1 MTFRSGP
8 PGSRLPAEPTS
19 LPRSRRIEPHLPS
32 KSAAADRRETLVR
45 RVRAEFFEMPGMRLT
60 VAQAQR
66 LFGLPNDL
74 CEWILAELTREG
86 FLSRTHNGMFARRE
100 FSRG

>member
-1 MTFRSGP
+1 
-8 PGSRLPAEPTS
+8 
-19 LPRSRRIEPHLPS
+19 
-32 KSAAADRRETLVR
+32 VQ
-45 RVRAEFFEMPGMRLT
+45 RVRAEFFEMPGMQLT
-60 VAQAQR
+60 LSQAQR

-86 FLSRTHNGMFARRE
+86 FLSRARNGMFARRE